1 MSFRFFNLAHNKSE
15 IESRVHAAIDKFP
28 LRSLA
33 VAYQEVPDQRTE
45 SPGGSWHFVGL
56 MPLFDSGDTIRRA
69 LDLGVNVKM
78 ITGGRAFYLFF
89 KVETYYGFDCD
100 QLAIAKKQGRLG
112 MGTNMYPSSALLS
125 QNKDVSLAPLPVEE
139 LIEKADGFAGVF
151 PGTIMTISKD
161 RVKPSPL
168 PDSWKLAKIFAAGI
182 VLGSYLAIMT
192 VIFFWAAYKTDF
204 FLSAFKVPSLR
215 HTEQDDFKKL
225 ASAVY
230 LQIATLLAVYVNWA
244 FAAIEGIG
252 WGWAGVIWLYNII
265 SYIPPDILQFIVCYA
280 LSGRAW
286 NPVMEQRIAFTRQK
300 NFGKEACELK
310 WVHAQRSLH
319 GLHSPN
325 TKMFG
330 WTELHTLKGSCG
342 IRGQIEG
349 VGHRKNSASLHLI
362 TTH

>member
-100 QLAIAKKQGRLG
+100 QLAIAKETGRRLG

-125 QNKDVSLAPLPVEE
+125 QNKDVSLAPLPIYAVSITIRIVASSILALLGFMLLT
-139 LIEKADGFAGVF
+139 LIWKFDF
-151 PGTIMTISKD
+151 PPFMVPILNDGTIMAISKD

-230 LQIATLLAVYVNWA
+230 LQIA
-244 FAAIEGIG
+244 
-252 WGWAGVIWLYNII
+252 
-265 SYIPPDILQFIVCYA
+265 
-280 LSGRAW
+280 
-286 NPVMEQRIAFTRQK
+286 FTRQK

-325 TKMFG
+325 TKMFETIPDFFFLICRL
-330 WTELHTLKGSCG
+330 TELHTLKGRVESVVKLKG
-342 IRGQIEG
+342 LDIE
-349 VGHRKNSASLHLI
+349 KIQQAYTL
-362 TTH
+362 